1 MGASGE
7 KVPQVNG
14 VSAVRSGIEEGG
26 PDVGKHLSEAWCLNP
41 ANLKEETIVSGRRA
55 PLFGIKNQGG
65 VIRSNP
71 GLHFER

>member
-26 PDVGKHLSEAWCLNP
+26 PDVGKHLFETRSLNP
-41 ANLKEETIVSGRRA
+41 ANLKEETVGPGRRT
-55 PLFGIKNQGG
+55 PLSGVKNQGG
-65 VIRSNP
+65 VIRSNS
-71 GLHFER
+71 GFRFER